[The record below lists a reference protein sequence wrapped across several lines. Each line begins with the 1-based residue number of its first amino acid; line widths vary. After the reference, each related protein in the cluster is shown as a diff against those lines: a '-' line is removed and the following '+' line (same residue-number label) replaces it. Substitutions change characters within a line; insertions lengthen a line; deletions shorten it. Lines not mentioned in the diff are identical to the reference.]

1 MSKNYS
7 KEIADA
13 VSMFLHED
21 DWNFQEV
28 DDGGIIRTGIKLK
41 SKLKSAD
48 IYINVLKDSF
58 VVVSVPKLS
67 ADKTCINEMAE
78 FITRA
83 NYGLNHGNFE
93 MDYSDGEIRYK
104 TSMYCGDIIPTY
116 NQIEAAIYINLSTLD
131 DYGNGI
137 AMVAF
142 GMGTPEEAVKSCEE
156 D

>member
-1 MSKNYS
+1 MAKNYS

-21 DWNFQEV
+21 DWKFSEV
-28 DDGGIIRTGIKLK
+28 DDDGIIRTGIRIE

-58 VVVSVPKLS
+58 VVVSVPALK
-67 ADKTCINEMAE
+67 ADKDCINEMAE

-93 MDYSDGEIRYK
+93 MDYKDGEIRYK
-104 TSMYCGDIIPTY
+104 TSMYCGNIIPTHE
-116 NQIEAAIYINLSTLD
+116 QIKAAIYINISTLD

-142 GMGTPEEAVKSCEE
+142 GMGTPEEAVESCEK

>member
-1 MSKNYS
+1 MSKDYS

-13 VSMFLHED
+13 ISMFLHED
-21 DWNFQEV
+21 DWKFSEV
-28 DDGGIIRTGIKLK
+28 DDGGVIRTGVKLNSKIKN
-41 SKLKSAD
+41 AD
-48 IYINVLKDSF
+48 VYINVLKESF
-58 VVVSVPKLS
+58 VVLSVPKLG
-67 ADKTCINEMAE
+67 ADKNCMDEMAE

-104 TSMYCGDIIPTY
+104 TSLYCGDVVPTY
-116 NQIEAAIYINLSTLD
+116 EQIKAAIYINISTLD

-142 GMGTPEEAVKSCEE
+142 GMGTPEEAVESCENN
-156 D
+156 